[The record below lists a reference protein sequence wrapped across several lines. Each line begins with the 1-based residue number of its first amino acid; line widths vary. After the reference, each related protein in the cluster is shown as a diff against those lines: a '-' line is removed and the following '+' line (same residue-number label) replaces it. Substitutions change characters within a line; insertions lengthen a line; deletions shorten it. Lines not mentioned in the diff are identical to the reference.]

1 MSVVGRVSNSSCC
14 DEKDDRFYQLDEED
28 DEENARELDRR
39 GRFIRAYQ
47 VALDTDT
54 QGYFLSKQD
63 TVDRTPQELTAISW
77 AAFCTELLE
86 EDDATFR
93 IQALDS
99 ESLLDR
105 LKLASY
111 MLQEKKATL
120 QTKMEKAGL
129 RGDDVDDES
138 SL

>member
-1 MSVVGRVSNSSCC
+1 MPCK
-14 DEKDDRFYQLDEED
+14 EDRFYADD
-28 DEENARELDRR
+28 DEEEGDENVREWDRR
-39 GRFIRAYQ
+39 RRFRQAYQ

-54 QGYFLSKQD
+54 QGYFLPQQQD
-63 TVDRTPQELTAISW
+63 SNDRTPRELTAISW
-77 AAFCTELLE
+77 AAFCTELLA

-105 LKLASY
+105 LKLASH
-111 MLQEKKATL
+111 MLQEKKAQL

-129 RGDDVDDES
+129 RGDDDES
-138 SL
+138 ARGL